1 MIHLGQVKYKA
12 RFSEVKHKPLWSR
25 RRRGEDLR
33 GPRVVG
39 TVSLIIFSGRGQPP
53 PLGQGPG
60 GRKPHMQDG
69 AIIPL
74 HLAFSR
80 RLILAVTFKKDL
92 EILEG
97 SQSQ

>member
-1 MIHLGQVKYKA
+1 
-12 RFSEVKHKPLWSR
+12 
-25 RRRGEDLR
+25 
-33 GPRVVG
+33 
-39 TVSLIIFSGRGQPP
+39 
-53 PLGQGPG
+53 
-60 GRKPHMQDG
+60 MQDGG